1 MGPLPGPADWLIW
14 TLIGATL
21 VVVLAVAA
29 VVALVRV
36 LRGQRP
42 EPPSADDMAEDQA
55 GIDSVRARLQRDDV
69 HTANDFVH
77 PAGIWWGPRP

>member
-1 MGPLPGPADWLIW
+1 MSPLPEPADWLIW

-55 GIDSVRARLQRDDV
+55 GIDSVRARLQRV
-69 HTANDFVH
+69 HRVAILADAEPCPHVI
-77 PAGIWWGPRP
+77 GR